1 MPATGRNDPAGEMRE
16 EIRALCPDAF
26 VRPANVKDAL
36 FVTDFCRRAAPEAR
50 DAARQALAA
59 RGYSV
64 SAERE
69 LWFLTPGSGRIRKI
83 PCGLSA
89 PVPETPP
96 RDAALQNLW
105 HLARILRRQA
115 EDTEADPVFCLALLR
130 ALASPL
136 PAEQAA
142 SVLPA
147 AFADALREGRK
158 CKTKLTAYLAESLY
172 ARCSASSA
180 GRDRLRQAP
189 AEE

>member
-16 EIRALCPDAF
+16 EIRALCPEAF

-105 HLARILRRQA
+105 HLARIL
-115 EDTEADPVFCLALLR
+115 ALLR